1 MKIVELQK
9 VSKSKRGK
17 FRKNNVELCPHEEN
31 TINYLTFY
39 GFTINVIC
47 PVRTPK
53 MRNPDILID
62 GAIWEMKSPVSSNL
76 KTIKKR
82 MHEASEQATRI
93 IVDLRRVKKEHKKVE
108 SDIIKRFRS
117 KGSFRRML
125 LITKDGSVF
134 DYKK

>member
-1 MKIVELQK
+1 MKITELQRVPK
-9 VSKSKRGK
+9 NKHGK
-17 FRKNNVELCPHEEN
+17 FRKNKAKLCPHEED
-31 TINYLTFY
+31 TINHLISY
-39 GFTINVIC
+39 GFTVDVIC

-93 IVDLRRVKKEHKKVE
+93 IVDLRRLRKEHKKVE
-108 SDIIKRFRS
+108 KDIIKRFHS
-117 KGSFRRML
+117 KGSLRRML